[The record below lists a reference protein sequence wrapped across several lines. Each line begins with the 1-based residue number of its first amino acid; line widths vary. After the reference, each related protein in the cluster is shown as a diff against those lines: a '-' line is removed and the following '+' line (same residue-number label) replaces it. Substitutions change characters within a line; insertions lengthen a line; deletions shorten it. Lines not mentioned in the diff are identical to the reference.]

1 MTKEE
6 LMQFLKDNLRVDVNV
21 IRPLYDDGGPYVRVT
36 LYLGNEEITSA
47 EDCMQNII
55 KVKL

>member
-6 LMQFLKDNLRVDVNV
+6 LIQFLKDNLRIDVNV
-21 IRPLYDDGGPYVRVT
+21 IRPLYDDGGPYVQVT

-47 EDCMQNII
+47 EDCM
-55 KVKL
+55 

>member
-1 MTKEE
+1 MTQEE

-21 IRPLYDDGGPYVRVT
+21 VRPLYDDGGPYVRVT
-36 LYLGNEEITSA
+36 LYLGKEEISSA

-55 KVKL
+55 IVKL